1 MEQTSDLHAASL
13 TWLLGAPGR
22 GQDSAELVFF
32 FQAVTHWT
40 VSVALRWTCRPT
52 GCQKYFSLVAVG
64 EPSALTSSG
73 LAATTVSVNASLAL
87 KCMLLP
93 CLQEVF

>member
-1 MEQTSDLHAASL
+1 MLQALPGYWELQEGDRTVLSL
-13 TWLLGAPGR
+13 F
-22 GQDSAELVFF
+22 FF

>member
-1 MEQTSDLHAASL
+1 MLQALPGYWELQPQM
-13 TWLLGAPGR
+13 PGR

-32 FQAVTHWT
+32 FQPVTHWT
-40 VSVALRWTCRPT
+40 VTFALGWTCRPA
-52 GCQKYFSLVAVG
+52 GCQKSFCLVAVG

-73 LAATTVSVNASLAL
+73 LTATTASVNASLAL
-87 KCMLLP
+87 NRDSSMLLP